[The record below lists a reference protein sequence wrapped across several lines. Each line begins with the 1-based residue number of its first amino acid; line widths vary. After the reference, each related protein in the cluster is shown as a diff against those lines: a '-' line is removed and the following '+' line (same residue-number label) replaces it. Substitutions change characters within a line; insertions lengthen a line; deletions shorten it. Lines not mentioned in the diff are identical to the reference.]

1 MNAYLKN
8 HSAEIDSIA
17 INLADHFAKPLYHF
31 TDAKSYSEYIEI
43 LKEILSWSI
52 EFYVQYYHKL
62 NNWEG
67 FVRSHENIYKSADK
81 DEFMIAWGRDKLKKF
96 TNEYHENK
104 KFQNL

>member
-1 MNAYLKN
+1 MNALLKN

-17 INLADHFAKPLYHF
+17 ISLADHFAKPLYHF

-52 EFYVQYYHKL
+52 EFYVQYHHKL

-67 FVRSHENIYKSADK
+67 FVRSQDNIYKSADRN
-81 DEFMIAWGRDKLKKF
+81 EFMIAWGRDKLKKF
-96 TNEYHENK
+96 TNEYYDNK
-104 KFQNL
+104 KCQKL

>member
-17 INLADHFAKPLYHF
+17 IRMADHFAKPLYLF

-52 EFYVQYYHKL
+52 EFYVQYHHKL
-62 NNWEG
+62 NSWESFSG
-67 FVRSHENIYKSADK
+67 SQDNIYKSVDRN
-81 DEFMIAWGRDKLKKF
+81 EFMIAWGRDKLKKF
-96 TNEYHENK
+96 TNEYPDNK
-104 KFQNL
+104 KFQNI

>member
-1 MNAYLKN
+1 MNTYLKN

-17 INLADHFAKPLYHF
+17 INLADNFAIPLYHF

-52 EFYVQYYHKL
+52 EFYVQYHQKL
-62 NNWEG
+62 SSWES
-67 FVRSHENIYKSADK
+67 FARSQDNIYRSEDR

-96 TNEYHENK
+96 TKEYYDNK
-104 KFQNL
+104 KCQNL